1 MIISIDA
8 DHMVYRH
15 PDTLADDAEK
25 LQALYDENRV
35 ILRIGG
41 VLRRAE
47 VYDWVGNSKHPV
59 SFPLGWC
66 RVDDY
71 GARFVEDSRGLAEAI
86 RKYNEGIDQELR
98 ERDAWAR
105 DAAPVAD
112 AVDRANMLEPFREVL
127 TEAEAQGS
135 NRRLV
140 YLTSGRL
147 LEAAIERAESLTSLA
162 SVEQVN
168 EALRL
173 ISQVEPALRVAAAG
187 RIGWK
192 AECERLRARV
202 AELEGEAEDWKRV
215 RKRVSLDLEALM
227 SALGFQWSALG
238 FQWEIDEARRDLL
251 PRKGTNTD

>member
-15 PDTLADDAEK
+15 SDTLADDTEK

-66 RVDDY
+66 RVEQ
-71 GARFVEDSRGLAEAI
+71 V
-86 RKYNEGIDQELR
+86 
-98 ERDAWAR
+98 
-105 DAAPVAD
+105 AAPVAD
-112 AVDRANMLEPFREVL
+112 AADRAMQAEPD
-127 TEAEAQGS
+127 TYEAA
-135 NRRLV
+135 V
-140 YLTSGRL
+140 DL
-147 LEAAIERAESLTSLA
+147 LEAAM
-162 SVEQVN
+162 VEQVN

-187 RIGWK
+187 RK
-192 AECERLRARV
+192 LAEAECERLRARV
-202 AELEGEAEDWKRV
+202 AELEGEGEVDDW
-215 RKRVSLDLEALM
+215 KRVSLDLEAL
-227 SALGFQWSALG
+227 WSALG
-238 FQWEIDEARRDLL
+238 FQWAIDEAREDLL